1 MGIIETFDSKISQVS
16 SSVYYLIIGIT
27 YFLYFVSLLG
37 IAYIKPSYT
46 KYLNTFIRIF
56 VAFVLLIRFNPWRKI
71 TCTSNDRVII
81 MASAVFLLI
90 NEGIAVIIRQYF
102 QDLVQM

>member
-16 SSVYYLIIGIT
+16 SSIYYLVIGII
-27 YFLYFVSLLG
+27 YFTYFVSLLG
-37 IAYIKPSYT
+37 IAYINPSYT

-71 TCTSNDRVII
+71 ACTANDRILI

-90 NEGIAVIIRQYF
+90 NEGVTVIIRQYF
-102 QDLVQM
+102 QDLVQI